1 MKLAAKEAGKNHK
14 SHFSIR
20 RETKESSERKIK
32 QLFYFQFSALKKKKS
47 KRERMKQGAC
57 FGEEGNRRSTSR
69 TISSL
74 VIGKGKKKKNNS
86 PLANLNHYW
95 FQENCTS

>member
-32 QLFYFQFSALKKKKS
+32 QLFYFQFSALKKKRVRG
-47 KRERMKQGAC
+47 RE
-57 FGEEGNRRSTSR
+57 
-69 TISSL
+69 
-74 VIGKGKKKKNNS
+74 
-86 PLANLNHYW
+86 
-95 FQENCTS
+95 